1 MGKPPM
7 LAGCRALDLTTERGF
22 LCGKMLAD
30 LGVDVIKVERPGG
43 DAARRMAPYLRD
55 TPGPERSLYWLSYNA
70 DKRGITLDIE
80 VEEGRKIFLDLL
92 NDADFVIES
101 FVPGYMESL
110 GLGYAAL
117 AKIKPGLVMTS
128 ISPFGQSG
136 PYSQYQG
143 PDLVVMGM
151 SGQLFLTG
159 DADRPPV
166 NISLPQAC
174 LHAGADA
181 AVGSM
186 IAYRHA
192 RKTGIGQHV
201 DISLQQSAAWFLS
214 TAVPYWELS
223 NTILGRVGSRR
234 SGGSSDSIQRQVWP
248 CRDGFVFFFMIGGQ
262 QGAKTGRQLVQWMA
276 DSGASDFFLSGFD
289 WNTFNM
295 ATATQELV
303 DRISDPVAHFFL
315 SKSKAELLEAATTR
329 NISICPLFSMEDI
342 LNDANLAAR
351 EFWTQVDY
359 PDLESSV
366 PYPRR
371 YVTSSQ
377 NSTETRARA
386 PHIGQHNAEVYTGLG
401 LAADDLTALQT
412 KGVI

>member
-1 MGKPPM
+1 MGKPT
-7 LAGCRALDLTTERGF
+7 LLTGCRALDLTTESGF

-43 DAARRMAPYLRD
+43 DVARHIAPYWGNI
-55 TPGPERSLYWLSYNA
+55 PGPERSLYWLSYNA

-80 VEEGRKIFLDLL
+80 TDEGRKIFFDLL
-92 NDADFVIES
+92 QGADFVIES
-101 FVPGYMESL
+101 FVPGYMKRL
-110 GLGYAAL
+110 GLDYATL
-117 AKIKPGLVMTS
+117 SKLKPGLVMVS
-128 ISPFGQSG
+128 ISAFGQSG
-136 PYSQYQG
+136 PYSTYMG

-159 DADRPPV
+159 DADRPPL

-192 RKTGIGQHV
+192 RKTGVGQHV
-201 DISLQQSAAWFLS
+201 DISLQQSAAWFLA

-223 NTILGRVGSRR
+223 NTVLGRVGSRR
-234 SGGSSDSIQRQVWP
+234 SGGSSDAIQRQVWP

-276 DSGASDFFLSGFD
+276 DSGASDPFLSNFD

-295 ATATQELV
+295 ASATQELI
-303 DRISDPVAHFFL
+303 DRISDPVARFFMN
-315 SKSKAELLEAATTR
+315 KSKAELLEAATTR

-351 EFWTQVDY
+351 EFWTQVEY
-359 PDLESSV
+359 PELEASI
-366 PYPRR
+366 PYPRS
-371 YVTSSQ
+371 YVRSSV

-386 PHIGQHNAEVYTGLG
+386 PGIGQHNVEVYAALG
-401 LAADDLTALQT
+401 LTAKDMAALQAR
-412 KGVI
+412 GVI